1 MPKMK
6 THRGAAKRFSVTAS
20 GKVKR
25 SKAFASH
32 ILTKKTTKTKR
43 TLRKATLVHS
53 ANEKA
58 VKRLIPYLLS
68 IDADIEEN
76 DRKWHGLKE
85 ASLPARKE
93 EKS

>member
-6 THRGAAKRFSVTAS
+6 THRGAAKRFSGTAS

-32 ILTKKTTKTKR
+32 ILTKKTTKRKR

-58 VKRLIPYLLS
+58 VKRLIPYL
-68 IDADIEEN
+68 
-76 DRKWHGLKE
+76 
-85 ASLPARKE
+85 
-93 EKS
+93 